1 MSYNESA
8 WQDLGSIDLLSSEFS
23 ESSADASDGWDGLP
37 DTAAWDAL
45 EKNFTNLQADM
56 TQMKEMEPVDPEVNT
71 MHIFYLCIHIS
82 VV

>member
-1 MSYNESA
+1 MSYDESA
-8 WQDLGSIDLLSSEFS
+8 WPDLGSIDLS
-23 ESSADASDGWDGLP
+23 ESSESSDGWDGLP